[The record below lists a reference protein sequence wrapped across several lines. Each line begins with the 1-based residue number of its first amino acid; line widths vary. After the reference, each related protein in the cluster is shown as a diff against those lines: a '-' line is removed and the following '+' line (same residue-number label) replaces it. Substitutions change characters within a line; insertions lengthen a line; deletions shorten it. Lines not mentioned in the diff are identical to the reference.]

1 MLGPSKPIPGVT
13 ALPVPLLVASEV
25 ENAPVHRCGKYAT
38 VRFPKLE
45 FYANGV
51 LSAVVRLEAES
62 MHVRDLLG
70 LEPGGIIYRTASE
83 VVFTKPSD
91 QVTPPIFRPRNSA

>member
-1 MLGPSKPIPGVT
+1 MLGLSKPIPGII
-13 ALPVPLLVASEV
+13 ALPVPLLVDSGWKCAIR
-25 ENAPVHRCGKYAT
+25 RCGKYGT
-38 VRFPKLE
+38 TRFPKRE

-51 LSAVVRLEAES
+51 GTAVVRLKAES
-62 MHVRDLLG
+62 MHVPDPAG
-70 LEPGGIIYRTASE
+70 LPASGIIYRTASE